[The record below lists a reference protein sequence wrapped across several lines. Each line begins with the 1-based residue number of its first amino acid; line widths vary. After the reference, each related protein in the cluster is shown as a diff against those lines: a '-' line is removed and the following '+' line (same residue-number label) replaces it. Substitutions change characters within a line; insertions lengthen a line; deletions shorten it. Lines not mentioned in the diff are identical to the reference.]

1 VTPKTPWSNRSRLS
15 TLKKNRLLCEPLFLA
30 HYIERAGT
38 GTLDMIRLCAE
49 AGLPEPEFLNEG
61 ERFRL
66 IIWRDWLTD
75 AIMDKLGLT
84 DRERK
89 LVSILKIRGKIAN
102 KEYQDEFR
110 VSKPTASRHLEALV
124 KKGILTRIGTTG
136 KGTYYVLSRKGL
148 TKGSIGS

>member
-1 VTPKTPWSNRSRLS
+1 MFIVTPNPPWSSRSRPS

-75 AIMDKLGLT
+75 AIMDKL
-84 DRERK
+84 
-89 LVSILKIRGKIAN
+89 
-102 KEYQDEFR
+102 
-110 VSKPTASRHLEALV
+110 
-124 KKGILTRIGTTG
+124 
-136 KGTYYVLSRKGL
+136 
-148 TKGSIGS
+148 

>member
-1 VTPKTPWSNRSRLS
+1 
-15 TLKKNRLLCEPLFLA
+15 
-30 HYIERAGT
+30 
-38 GTLDMIRLCAE
+38 MIRLCAE

-124 KKGILTRIGTTG
+124 KKGILTKIGTTG